1 MAKRYRVELL
11 QDELTTLCDKVAGLD
26 QAVVVSLDGF
36 VVASHPVASDD
47 DTSPLQGPNVAATA
61 ASAISL
67 GEGALNR
74 LEHGNF
80 ERLIIESEEGA
91 MIIYPITDADAALV
105 AMVDK
110 ETRMGLASLAMR
122 QSIGRLA
129 EILGTGNRVTGA

>member
-11 QDELTTLCDKVAGLD
+11 QDELFTLCDKVAGLD
-26 QAVVVSLDGF
+26 HAVVVSLDGF
-36 VVASHPVASDD
+36 VVASYPVATDD
-47 DTSPLQGPNVAATA
+47 DTTPLQSPNVAATA

-74 LEHGNF
+74 LEHGTF
-80 ERLIIESEEGA
+80 ERLIIEGQRGA
-91 MIIYPITDADAALV
+91 MIIYPIQGTDAALV

-122 QSIGRLA
+122 QSTNALA
-129 EILGTGNRVTGA
+129 QILGTGNAA

>member
-36 VVASHPVASDD
+36 VVASHPVATDD
-47 DTSPLQGPNVAATA
+47 DTAPLESPNVAATA

-74 LEHGNF
+74 LEHGEF
-80 ERLIIESEEGA
+80 ERLIIEGEQGA
-91 MIIYPITDADAALV
+91 MIIYPIKGTDAALV
-105 AMVDK
+105 AMVSK
-110 ETRMGLASLAMR
+110 EARMGLASLAMR
-122 QSIGRLA
+122 QSTDTLA
-129 EILGTGNRVTGA
+129 DILGTGNQS